1 MVLSHPYAKSFD
13 ALVAL
18 IAARADRDAVFVD
31 AKVPRVLGTQSGAAC
46 AT

>member
-1 MVLSHPYAKSFD
+1 MVLSRPYAKSCD

-18 IAARADRDAVFVD
+18 IAARADLDAVFVD
-31 AKVPRVLGTQSGAAC
+31 AKVPQYLARISGAAC